1 MKQISQNWRQIL
13 SIQIGGAICLPVI
26 MIGQMIGSELGLKLG
41 FVALGI
47 GNAFLLA
54 LSIPMAIISYKKKKP
69 TSEITQSFFGKKTS
83 KLFSVIFSITMLA
96 WFSVQL
102 NLISISI
109 IEVITLMHLNI
120 HVNLILLNIVL
131 GSIMSVAAIFGIKSL
146 KVLASLSVPILIGVL
161 VYATISAPLPS
172 FTMSSTSLKMA
183 SITTIIGA
191 NIVAV
196 IDMPTYFQY
205 AKSKKDSLIAS
216 LVLFGLALPILE
228 CVGLYLGASVPKGSL
243 LTALIANGSAIV
255 GIFVGFF
262 VIFAGW
268 TTNNMN
274 LYSGAIN
281 SRGIFP
287 NFSYKVRV
295 LLIGFI
301 ATIASCFSLINHL
314 SIILAILGVSLS
326 AIGAVC
332 LTSYLMNF
340 FLKSELVKSQQT
352 LNLIILLF
360 SIIFGISTSFGL
372 FTLTYLDVLDA
383 FLIASILTIGA
394 RFIPYKSIKK
404 ERENETAI

>member
-1 MKQISQNWRQIL
+1 MNLNIK
-13 SIQIGGAICLPVI
+13 
-26 MIGQMIGSELGLKLG
+26 
-41 FVALGI
+41 
-47 GNAFLLA
+47 
-54 LSIPMAIISYKKKKP
+54 
-69 TSEITQSFFGKKTS
+69 
-83 KLFSVIFSITMLA
+83 
-96 WFSVQL
+96 L
-102 NLISISI
+102 NLI
-109 IEVITLMHLNI
+109 V
-120 HVNLILLNIVL
+120 LNIVL
-131 GSIMSVAAIFGIKSL
+131 GSIMSLAAIFGIKSL

-161 VYATISAPLPS
+161 VYAAISAPFPS
-172 FTMSSTSLKMA
+172 FTSSASLKMS

-216 LVLFGLALPILE
+216 LVLFGLVLPILE
-228 CVGLYLGASVPKGSL
+228 GIGLYLGASVPKGTL

-281 SRGIFP
+281 SRGVFP
-287 NFSYKVRV
+287 NFSYKIRV

-301 ATIASCFSLINHL
+301 ATIASCFSLVDNL

-332 LTSYLMNF
+332 LASYLMNF
-340 FLKSELVKSQQT
+340 FLKSELVKNKQT
-352 LNLIILLF
+352 LNLIILLL

-372 FTLTYLDVLDA
+372 FTLTFLDVLDS
-383 FLIASILTIGA
+383 FLIAFILTIGA

-404 ERENETAI
+404 GRQNETTIS